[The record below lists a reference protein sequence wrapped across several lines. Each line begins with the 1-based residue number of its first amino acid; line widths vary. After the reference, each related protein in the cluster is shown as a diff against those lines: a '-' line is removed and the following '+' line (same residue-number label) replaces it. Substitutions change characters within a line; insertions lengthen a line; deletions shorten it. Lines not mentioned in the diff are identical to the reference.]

1 VVTKIKQEIKKFT
14 GGSLS
19 STTLHKDGEGKYFV
33 RKSVSLKEHREY
45 GFQRWYSQLKKIQ
58 RLNHMFPHLF
68 PEILCFGVD
77 NNHAFFDMPYYKDMM
92 NAYTF
97 VKKADPEQI
106 DTFFYYLIKNMNKLY
121 SISFLS
127 VSNAIH
133 LYLKEEIEQKIKEAT
148 KNNSFKKFLK
158 YKTIIFNDSEIPS
171 FISQLDN
178 YKHRFKQYYRE
189 DTETYTHGNITLENI
204 LYNPKNQRILFID
217 LYEENIVDTPLA
229 EYSQLL
235 QSSNSKY
242 ELYNDKTPTI
252 NKNKVTCNI
261 SYNHG
266 LDYFNKILINYLNRT
281 YSKDQIICIKLF
293 EVSQF
298 IRMLAFKSKFNT
310 KKTIFFY
317 SLASYLLDVIN
328 NE

>member
-1 VVTKIKQEIKKFT
+1 MIRTLK

-19 STTLHKDGEGKYFV
+19 KTAVHDNKFV
-33 RKSVSLKEHREY
+33 RKSVSLSKHREY
-45 GFQRWYSQLKKIQ
+45 GYQRWYSQLKKTQ
-58 RLNHMFPHLF
+58 RLNQMFPTLF
-68 PEILCFGVD
+68 PEILRFGVD
-77 NNHAFFDMPYYKDMM
+77 NNHAYFDMPYYKDMI
-92 NAYTF
+92 NAHTF
-97 VKKADPEQI
+97 VKNSQHEQI
-106 DTFFYYLIKNMNKLY
+106 DPFFHHLISNMNKLH

-127 VSNAIH
+127 DRNAIN
-133 LYLKEEIEQKIKEAT
+133 LYIQEEVEQKIREAEKNKTFKE
-148 KNNSFKKFLK
+148 FLNHN
-158 YKTIIFNDSEIPS
+158 TINFNGNEIPS
-171 FISQLDN
+171 FISQLDT
-178 YKHRFKQYYRE
+178 YKHKFKQYRE

-204 LYNPKNQRILFID
+204 LYNPNTQTLLFID
-217 LYEENIVDTPLA
+217 LYEENIIDTPLA

-266 LDYFNKILINYLNRT
+266 LDCLDYFNKILINYLNRT